1 MNTSIRSAR
10 FSLRRAA
17 MLAAA
22 AGLLAAAPALA
33 QSAAGGS
40 FDRPLA
46 AVAQPATPR
55 ASGDTTIVISSSENG
70 KSYSVKVHN
79 NEVSAEIDGQPVPAD
94 RIDRKGDVII
104 IKDKDGKAEKTFDV
118 GVRSAR
124 TRSTTN
130 VVPLR
135 NFSVQT
141 TPDPVQGGAAWS
153 ATAAEPPNPPPVMVG
168 VTMSD
173 PDGALAE
180 HLGLKEDEVFVIDRV
195 VDDLPA
201 AKAGLEPL
209 DVVIAIDGQ
218 KPASQ
223 DKFRETL
230 RSKKAGDTLELT
242 IVRKG
247 AEKKIKIELAAYD
260 RAKLA
265 PAGVGQFMITP
276 SPDATGA
283 ATHNDWLRAMGSGG
297 NNDEARRLLEEAL
310 KSVQQSDKIKGDE
323 ARQQAEKALKQAIE
337 SLSQSRAR
345 SAERYRALSDAMGKD
360 TIVLGD
366 QPGQVF
372 AMPGDRD
379 VTRRL
384 ERLSDQLEKL
394 NHRLDEIEHRLS
406 EKK

>member
-1 MNTSIRSAR
+1 MNTPIRSVR
-10 FSLRRAA
+10 FSLCRAA
-17 MLAAA
+17 LLAAG
-22 AGLLAAAPALA
+22 AGLLVAAPALA

-40 FDRPLA
+40 FDRPLSA
-46 AVAQPATPR
+46 AAAQPATPR
-55 ASGDTTIVISSSENG
+55 TSGDTTIVISSSENG

-153 ATAAEPPNPPPVMVG
+153 ATTAEPPNPPPVMVG
-168 VTMSD
+168 ITMSN

-218 KPASQ
+218 RPASQ

-242 IVRKG
+242 VVRKG
-247 AEKKIKIELAAYD
+247 AEKKVKIELAAYD

-265 PAGVGQFMITP
+265 PAGLGQLMITP
-276 SPDATGA
+276 SPDAVGGA
-283 ATHNDWLRAMGSGG
+283 AHNDWLRAMGGG
-297 NNDEARRLLEEAL
+297 SNDEVRKHLEEAL
-310 KSVQQSDKIKGDE
+310 NSIRQSDKIKGDE